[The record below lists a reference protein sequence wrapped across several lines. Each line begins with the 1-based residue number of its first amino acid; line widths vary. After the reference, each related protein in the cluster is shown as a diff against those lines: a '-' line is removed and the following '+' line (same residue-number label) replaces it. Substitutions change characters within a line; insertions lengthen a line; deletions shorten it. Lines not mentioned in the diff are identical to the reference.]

1 MPTLKKIN
9 AAAGTNFRRTKELVA
24 ALQPPAPP
32 PTPPEPAAP
41 PATTFTVTHH
51 DGALF
56 VDGPYNPA
64 MFYRLMI
71 LSDNGNPI
79 QDLNPE
85 WAGWPFTWSPNN
97 FPDNPPPAP
106 PLKWQVQEE
115 NYISRRWRNRRQY
128 PTDYQSTT
136 YEGEIA

>member
-32 PTPPEPAAP
+32 PTPPEPAP
-41 PATTFTVTHH
+41 PPEPTFTVTHH

-56 VDGPYNPA
+56 IDGPYDA
-64 MFYRLMI
+64 AKFYRIMV

-85 WAGWPFTWSPNN
+85 WAGWPFIWSPNN
-97 FPDNPPPAP
+97 FPDNPPPP
-106 PLKWQVQEE
+106 PPFTWAIQVE
-115 NYISRRWRNRRQY
+115 NYLSRQWRSRRQY
-128 PTDYQSTT
+128 PADYKETW
-136 YEGEIA
+136 YKGEIN